1 MPGPSIV
8 LVLALTLSIAPSP
21 SPQQREAQAA
31 WDRADAHAA
40 AGNHDDAVNEYARAW
55 QDLDAPAIL
64 YSWAQSERLRGHC
77 TEAGALYDR
86 FVDEGQTPPASY
98 DTELLRAQWSN
109 MLANAERQR
118 EACRADTTT
127 QADPVPA
134 PVPTA
139 AAPPSATTPSATTP
153 SATPTSATT
162 GNATPTDATP
172 AGPRSPRPWWRDA
185 AGWSLAGTGAAALV
199 AGAVLVVVADAQNRG
214 ADGLGSHGAFD
225 DAIDRAIVEQRAGFG
240 LLGVGGALV
249 LGGILRFAVV
259 ARRSGRAARPV
270 ALDLGPR
277 GLSLRGRF

>member
-1 MPGPSIV
+1 MPWSAIP

-21 SPQQREAQAA
+21 TPQQRKAQAA

-40 AGNHDDAVNEYARAW
+40 AGNHDDAVDEYARAW

-77 TEAGALYDR
+77 TEAAALYDR
-86 FVDEGQTPPASY
+86 FVAEGQSPPPSY

-118 EACRADTTT
+118 EACRAPAST
-127 QADPVPA
+127 QTEPVAPPVPA
-134 PVPTA
+134 PA
-139 AAPPSATTPSATTP
+139 ATTTSATTPSGTIGDAAT
-153 SATPTSATT
+153 S
-162 GNATPTDATP
+162 DATP
-172 AGPRSPRPWWRDA
+172 ARPRSPRPWWRDA
-185 AGWSLAGTGAAALV
+185 AGWSLAGTGVAALV
-199 AGAVLVVVADAQNRG
+199 AGTVLVVVADAQERG

-249 LGGILRFAVV
+249 LGGIVRFAVV
-259 ARRSGRAARPV
+259 ARRQGRTTRSV